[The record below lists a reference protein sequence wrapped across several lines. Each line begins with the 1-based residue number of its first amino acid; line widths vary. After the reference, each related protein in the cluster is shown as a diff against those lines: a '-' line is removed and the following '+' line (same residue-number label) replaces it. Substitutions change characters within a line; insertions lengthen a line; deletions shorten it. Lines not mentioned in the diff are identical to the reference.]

1 MRQVIQRIRSLPTT
15 GAVMD
20 IVPIE
25 AGTLLKSPDKIVL
38 IIWY

>member
-1 MRQVIQRIRSLPTT
+1 
-15 GAVMD
+15 MD

-38 IIWY
+38 IIWILKFKFLHVEA

>member
-1 MRQVIQRIRSLPTT
+1 
-15 GAVMD
+15 MD

-38 IIWY
+38 IIIGIEI